1 MWYSLVINKNI
12 LFCIC
17 NNTVFYKYVIL
28 KIKIGH
34 LCLKHLTF
42 HYFTSYIFFF
52 RETME
57 SLLNKH
63 GFPRVP
69 FPFHIDDD
77 TLLQREAF
85 LTRGMYVFLSV
96 IS

>member
-1 MWYSLVINKNI
+1 MFETLNISL
-12 LFCIC
+12 
-17 NNTVFYKYVIL
+17 
-28 KIKIGH
+28 
-34 LCLKHLTF
+34 F
-42 HYFTSYIFFF
+42 HQLYIFF

-96 IS
+96 ISQLKKYKQHEA